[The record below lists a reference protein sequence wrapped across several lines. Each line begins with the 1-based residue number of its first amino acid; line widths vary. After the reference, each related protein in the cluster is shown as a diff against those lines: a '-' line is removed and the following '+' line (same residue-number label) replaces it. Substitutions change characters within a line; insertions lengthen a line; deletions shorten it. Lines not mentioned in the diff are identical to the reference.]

1 VRERQDPAARLAV
14 DVVFTASRVPAGD
27 LAVVIDVLRAT
38 STIVQALA
46 AGFGSVR
53 CCRTLEAASSLSGT
67 GRLLAAERECRPVP
81 GFKLGNSPVEMAARS
96 AGGEELVLATTN
108 GTPAVI
114 SASRVAGRVLI
125 GSLLNLEATIGAI
138 PPAGHLVIVC
148 SGTNGSPALEDAYVA
163 GRIIERLDGELSDSA
178 RIARS
183 VARTYPEPREALAAS
198 ADAAQLVR
206 TGQQHDIDWCARE
219 STLDIVPVV
228 RARGPGPDTAVVIP
242 GDA

>member
-1 VRERQDPAARLAV
+1 V
-14 DVVFTASRVPAGD
+14 
-27 LAVVIDVLRAT
+27 AVVIDVLRAT

-53 CCRTLEAASSLSGT
+53 CCRTIDVARSLSGA

-81 GFKLGNSPVEMAARS
+81 GFKLGNSPVEMASRA

-114 SASRVAGRVLI
+114 SASQVGGRVLI
-125 GSLLNLEATIGAI
+125 GSLLNLEATLGAI
-138 PPAGHLVIVC
+138 PPAGRLVIVC
-148 SGTNGSPALEDAYVA
+148 SGTDGRPALEDAYVA
-163 GRIIERLDGELSDSA
+163 GRIIERLGGELSDSA
-178 RIARS
+178 RIAAS
-183 VARTYPEPREALAAS
+183 VARAYREPSAALAAS
-198 ADAAQLVR
+198 ADAAQLIR

-228 RARGPGPDTAVVIP
+228 RGGGPDTAVVAAIKHKHLSML
-242 GDA
+242 